1 MEVSTGLLSFIIPV
15 HDEQDNVA
23 QLHSEIIA
31 MCEKEGYEFE
41 VIFVDDGSRDDTFR
55 VLRKLDPVRVIQL
68 RKNFGQTAALDAGV
82 RAAMGE
88 FIITLDGDLQN
99 DPADVPNLLRHLQTE
114 DLDVVSGWR
123 VQRKDSFAKRFVSSG
138 ARLLRKKLINDGI
151 HDSGCTLKVYRAECF
166 EGLRLY
172 GEMHRFIPAVLMIKG
187 FRVGELPVNHRPRVA
202 GRTKYNWR
210 RTFKGFI
217 DMISVWFWNKY
228 AVRPLHLLG
237 GFGMII
243 ETLGLLSAA
252 YTLYQYVSGVNM
264 SDTAWPI
271 LTAFLLIFGVQLF
284 ISGLQADIAMKSYF
298 GATGDGHYSIRR
310 EVNNNGSNP

>member
-1 MEVSTGLLSFIIPV
+1 MEAIPFISFVIPV
-15 HDEQDNVA
+15 HNEEDNVSR
-23 QLHSEIIA
+23 LHQEILEVCRA
-31 MCEKEGYEFE
+31 EGYQFE
-41 VIFVDDGSRDDTFR
+41 VIFVDDGSRDGTY
-55 VLRKLDPVRVIQL
+55 RKLQKLNPIRIIQL
-68 RKNFGQTAALDAGV
+68 RKNFGQTAALDAGI
-82 RAAMGE
+82 RAAKGD
-88 FIITLDGDLQN
+88 FIVTMDGDLQN
-99 DPADVPNLLRHLQTE
+99 DPADVPNLYRELQSE

-123 VQRKDSFAKRFVSSG
+123 ISRKDSFAKRFVSAG
-138 ARLLRKKLINDGI
+138 ARILRRRLINDGI
-151 HDSGCTLKVYRAECF
+151 HDSGCTLKIYRSECF

-202 GRTKYNWR
+202 GVTKYNWR

-217 DMISVWFWNKY
+217 DMVSVWFWNKY

-237 GFGMII
+237 GFGLII
-243 ETLGLLSAA
+243 ESAGMMSA
-252 YTLYQYVSGVNM
+252 GYTFYQYVSGVNM

-310 EVNNNGSNP
+310 AEENT

>member
-1 MEVSTGLLSFIIPV
+1 MEAIPFISFVIPV
-15 HDEQDNVA
+15 HNEENNVSR
-23 QLHSEIIA
+23 LHEEILA
-31 MCEKEGYEFE
+31 VCRAEGYQFE
-41 VIFVDDGSRDDTFR
+41 VIFVDDGSRDGTY
-55 VLRKLDPVRVIQL
+55 RKLQKLKPIRIIQL
-68 RKNFGQTAALDAGV
+68 RKNFGQTAALDAGI
-82 RAAMGE
+82 RAAKGD
-88 FIITLDGDLQN
+88 FIVTMDGDLQN
-99 DPADVPNLLRHLQTE
+99 DPADVPNLYRELQSK

-123 VQRKDSFAKRFVSSG
+123 ISRKDSFAKRFVSAG
-138 ARLLRKKLINDGI
+138 ARILRRRLINDGI
-151 HDSGCTLKVYRAECF
+151 HDSGCTLKIYRSECF

-202 GRTKYNWR
+202 GLTKYNWR

-217 DMISVWFWNKY
+217 DMVSVWFWNKY

-237 GFGMII
+237 GFGLII
-243 ETLGLLSAA
+243 ESAGMMSA
-252 YTLYQYVSGVNM
+252 GYTFYQYVSGVNM

-310 EVNNNGSNP
+310 AEENT